1 MTGFVLLPALFT
13 ATEINRLRDVA
24 DDGRPELSALTYDP
38 RKAGRSAMT
47 ASVAALT
54 SSVLAG
60 SLGPA
65 PSSFAVTSAFWLHH
79 TTRLPGADVTYRN
92 YYVLLRVGEVFGAC
106 SFEAGELDP
115 SYCGDTSG
123 LTLDDVLRSDVALPV
138 RIAALDAYLAAV
150 EPHHVSSLAEEV
162 VLPAGTPDV
171 RARARDTAVAGLL
184 EVAPGSKVALIGVV
198 NPLVEAIT
206 ARGGVCLP
214 CDFNLRETA
223 SGLPVSRDMTEV
235 VDAADAVV
243 ATGMT
248 LSNGSFDV
256 LLDRCRQQEKPLIV
270 YAQTGSAVIR
280 SFLGS
285 GVTALS
291 AEPFP
296 FSQFSSRPSSLYR
309 YHSRTET

>member
-1 MTGFVLLPALFT
+1 
-13 ATEINRLRDVA
+13 
-24 DDGRPELSALTYDP
+24 
-38 RKAGRSAMT
+38 MT

-54 SSVLAG
+54 SDVLAG
-60 SLGPA
+60 ALGPD
-65 PSSFAVTSAFWLHH
+65 PSTLPVVSAFWLHH

-106 SFEAGELDP
+106 SFEADELDP
-115 SYCGDTSG
+115 SYCAEASG
-123 LTLDDVLRSDVALPV
+123 RSLAELITDSPLPV
-138 RIAALDAYLAAV
+138 KIAALDAYLAAV
-150 EPHHVSSLAEEV
+150 EPHHVSAEAEEI
-162 VLPAGTPDV
+162 VLPAGTPEV
-171 RARARDTAVAGLL
+171 RARARDAAVAGLL
-184 EVAPGSKVALIGVV
+184 EVAEGTKVALIGVV
-198 NPLVEAIT
+198 NPLVDAIT
-206 ARGGVCLP
+206 ARGGTCLP

-223 SGLPVSRDMTEV
+223 SGLPVSRDMTAV

-256 LLDRCRQQEKPLIV
+256 LLDRCRQQEKPLAV

-280 SFLGS
+280 SFLGN

-309 YHSRTET
+309 YPRTDT

>member
-1 MTGFVLLPALFT
+1 MT
-13 ATEINRLRDVA
+13 ATVA
-24 DDGRPELSALTYDP
+24 SLT
-38 RKAGRSAMT
+38 
-47 ASVAALT
+47 AA
-54 SSVLAG
+54 VLAG
-60 SLGPA
+60 EHGPA
-65 PSSFAVTSAFWLHH
+65 PSSLNVISAFWLHH

-115 SYCGDTSG
+115 SYCADTSG
-123 LTLDDVLRSDVALPV
+123 LPLDVLLAEGPLPV

-150 EPHHVSSLAEEV
+150 EPHHLAPGAEEV

-171 RARARDTAVAGLL
+171 RARARDAAVAGLL
-184 EVAPGSKVALIGVV
+184 EVGEGTKVALIGVV
-198 NPLVEAIT
+198 NPLVDAIT
-206 ARGGVCLP
+206 ARGGICLP
-214 CDFNLRETA
+214 CDFNLEKTA

-256 LLDRCRQQEKPLIV
+256 LIDRCRKQEKPLAV
-270 YAQTGSAVIR
+270 YAQTGSAVAR
-280 SFLGS
+280 AFLGS

-296 FSQFSSRPSSLYR
+296 FSQFSARPTTLYR
-309 YHSRTET
+309 YRKDGPQTP

>member
-1 MTGFVLLPALFT
+1 
-13 ATEINRLRDVA
+13 
-24 DDGRPELSALTYDP
+24 
-38 RKAGRSAMT
+38 MT
-47 ASVAALT
+47 ASVASLT
-54 SSVLAG
+54 SSVLSGA
-60 SLGPA
+60 LGPD
-65 PSSFAVTSAFWLHH
+65 PSTLSVVSAFWLHH

-92 YYVLLRVGEVFGAC
+92 YYVLLRVGEVFGAA
-106 SFEAGELDP
+106 SFEEGELDP
-115 SYCGDTSG
+115 SYCAETSG
-123 LTLDDVLRSDVALPV
+123 RTLASLLTDGPLPV
-138 RIAALDAYLAAV
+138 RIAALDAYLASV
-150 EPHHVSSLAEEV
+150 EPHHVSARAEEV

-171 RARARDTAVAGLL
+171 RARARDAAVAGLL
-184 EVAPGSKVALIGVV
+184 EVAEGTKVALIGVV
-198 NPLVEAIT
+198 NPLVDAIT
-206 ARGGVCLP
+206 ARGGICLP

-235 VDAADAVV
+235 IDAADAVV

-256 LLDRCRQQEKPLIV
+256 ILDRCRQQAKPLAV

-280 SFLGS
+280 SFLGA

-309 YHSRTET
+309 YRTAHE

>member
-1 MTGFVLLPALFT
+1 
-13 ATEINRLRDVA
+13 
-24 DDGRPELSALTYDP
+24 
-38 RKAGRSAMT
+38 MT
-47 ASVAALT
+47 ASVADLT
-54 SSVLAG
+54 ADVLAG
-60 SLGPA
+60 KRGPSPA
-65 PSSFAVTSAFWLHH
+65 DLDITSAFWLHH

-106 SFEAGELDP
+106 SFESGELHP
-115 SYCGDTSG
+115 AYCADTSG
-123 LTLDDVLRSDVALPV
+123 RTLADVLSSNDPLPV

-150 EPHHVSSLAEEV
+150 EPHHTAPYAEEV

-171 RARARDTAVAGLL
+171 RARARDAAVAGLL
-184 EVAPGSKVALIGVV
+184 EVAEGTKVALIGVV
-198 NPLVEAIT
+198 NPLVDAIT
-206 ARGGVCLP
+206 ERGGSCLP

-235 VDAADAVV
+235 IDAADAVV

-256 LLDRCRQQEKPLIV
+256 LLTRCREQSKPLAV
-270 YAQTGSAVIR
+270 YAQTGSAVAR
-280 SFLGS
+280 AFLGA

-309 YHSRTET
+309 YRTDT